1 MLHNDQFKKFE
12 NEFLHRINTWE
23 YIFGEKSPS
32 LEFVLDSFKTLGEDI
47 VINYIYDILC
57 NYHNNDYVV
66 RNILYIISNI
76 KFIHIL
82 PYVDNIFSSISYNF
96 AKDLN
101 VIDLLIRCCEKW
113 NTSFMISH
121 LDELIQHISEVS
133 LLKYANEIRSDILS
147 FDQTEMN
154 YKLFFR
160 ALIQIYPNGAE
171 TEIKKYFNNQNEI
184 KTCFNLLVGSCSPFE
199 IWQDLN
205 DCTFRIIYHK
215 NKYETIEFKKTDNI
229 FDAILNADELI
240 YFVVR
245 SRCCYR

>member
-23 YIFGEKSPS
+23 YIFGEGSPA
-32 LEFVLDSFKTLGEDI
+32 LEFVQDSFKELGEK
-47 VINYIYDILC
+47 VVVNYIYDIL
-57 NYHNNDYVV
+57 YNNIDNSFITE
-66 RNILYIISNI
+66 NILYIIFNI
-76 KFIHIL
+76 KFIYIL
-82 PYVDNIFSSISYNF
+82 PYVDNMFSSIRYHYSTN
-96 AKDLN
+96 L
-101 VIDLLIRCCEKW
+101 IIMDLLVRCCEKW
-113 NTSFMISH
+113 NTAFMISD
-121 LDELIQHISEVS
+121 L
-133 LLKYANEIRSDILS
+133 DILIEKATDS
-147 FDQTEMN
+147 DLIKFATEVKTNIISTDQTEMN
-154 YKLFFR
+154 YKLFFI
-160 ALIQIYPNGAE
+160 ALTKIYPRKTE
-171 TEIKKYFNNQNEI
+171 LEIKEYFNNQNEI